1 MSSPRAPRNTL
12 TRERLLHGALELA
25 DRGGLDKL
33 TIRALAEHLGVKPM
47 AIYHYIRGKDELL
60 DAMVDA
66 VFAAIATPD
75 ARGDW
80 RAELATRSR
89 SMRKQLAVHPW
100 ALTVLETRANPGP
113 ANLAG
118 HEAVLET
125 LRSAGFSVVAAG
137 HAYALLDAFVYGFAL
152 QEAMLSQVGL
162 EDDAAELA
170 GSMDFSGAPRIAEL
184 AAHYAEAE
192 DYPMRA
198 SFDVGLEL
206 LLDALGR
213 LREGR

>member
-66 VFAAIATPD
+66 VFAAIAAPD

-89 SMRKQLAVHPW
+89 SMRAQLAEHPW

-125 LRSAGFSVVAAG
+125 LRSAGFSVAAAG

-162 EDDAAELA
+162 EDDAAELVD
-170 GSMDFSGAPRIAEL
+170 SMDFSAAPRIAEL

-198 SFDVGLEL
+198 SFEVGLEL
-206 LLDALGR
+206 LLDALGS